1 MFEARRTVFQSCGT
15 KIVGRERY
23 KHNMEKSESK
33 NEEEEILNDN
43 EESLSNNIYSEKHT
57 KLWTEYKL
65 IITYFKYMNR
75 EKIVGNIIGRA

>member
-1 MFEARRTVFQSCGT
+1 MFQSCRT

-23 KHNMEKSESK
+23 KHNMERSESK

-57 KLWTEYKL
+57 KL
-65 IITYFKYMNR
+65 
-75 EKIVGNIIGRA
+75 